1 MFEMKPLSPDS
12 LESAQSKAVRY
23 RLLNEPKLAE
33 SVCRDILA
41 VDPRNRDAT
50 ITLML
55 SLCDQ
60 FRAKDGGMC
69 KEALGLVVNLE
80 SEYERLYYTGVVFER
95 RAIGKL
101 EAALPGSGHMAYELL
116 VKAMGHFEAA
126 EALSLPDNDDAVLRW
141 NTCARII
148 NSRSDVTRAPEYS
161 MPRLQE

>member
-1 MFEMKPLSPDS
+1 MFEMKPISPDA
-12 LESAQSKAVRY
+12 LESAQAKAVRY

-41 VDPRNRDAT
+41 VDPEHRDAT
-50 ITLML
+50 ITLVL

-80 SEYERLYYTGVVFER
+80 SEYEQRYYTGVVFER

-101 EAALPGSGHMAYELL
+101 EAARPGSGHMAYDLL
-116 VKAMGHFEAA
+116 LKAMDHFEAA
-126 EALSLPDNDDAVLRW
+126 EALSPPDNDDAVLRW

-148 NSRSDVTRAPEYS
+148 NHRSDVKPAPKYS
-161 MPRLQE
+161 MP

>member
-1 MFEMKPLSPDS
+1 MFEMKPLSSDT
-12 LESAQSKAVRY
+12 LESAQAKAVRF

-41 VDPRNRDAT
+41 VDPRHRDAT
-50 ITLML
+50 VTLVL
-55 SLCDQ
+55 SLSDQ

-69 KEALGLVVNLE
+69 KEALGLVANLE
-80 SEYERLYYTGVVFER
+80 SEYDREYYTGVVCER

-101 EAALPGSGHMAYELL
+101 EAARPGSGHMAYDLL

-148 NSRSDVTRAPEYS
+148 NSRSDVTPAPEYS
-161 MPRLQE
+161 MPRFQE